1 MAITDDSSLANLHF
15 LPPGDDLPDILCL
28 DRIHIDG
35 CSSSWSLAYASYA
48 SWQSVQKEWMLRLAP
63 PLDMKSAA
71 ENEGRDGTIL
81 HDPTLWRLRA
91 KCSPRME

>member
-1 MAITDDSSLANLHF
+1 MIRLWQIFTSF
-15 LPPGDDLPDILCL
+15 LPAMTC
-28 DRIHIDG
+28 RISYVWIASISMDAPLHG
-35 CSSSWSLAYASYA
+35 VSHYASYA

>member
-35 CSSSWSLAYASYA
+35 CSSSWSLALC
-48 SWQSVQKEWMLRLAP
+48 ELCELAICSKRMDAAP
-63 PLDMKSAA
+63 SAA
-71 ENEGRDGTIL
+71 VGYEKR
-81 HDPTLWRLRA
+81 RR
-91 KCSPRME
+91 K